1 MFSFKKFK
9 GKTAGVIGLGKS
21 GQAAAK
27 FLYKQGFKVILA
39 DSRHLPL
46 PVGLDGIEVFTGGF
60 TEQFFDCDFFVKSP
74 GISNFDTVIQKIKAL
89 KKPIFSEV
97 EIALA
102 FVPKSVK
109 VFAVTGTNGKSTTT
123 VMLGEILKE
132 HVKEIKTK
140 QKVYVAGNIGTPLT
154 SYADKIEENSLIVLE
169 VSSYQLEDS
178 TYFKPFCS
186 ALLNITPDHLDHH
199 GGIDNYILAKSKV
212 FKQQGKDDFFITN
225 GGDSVCVS
233 LIKKA
238 KSHVLT
244 FSSEVRHSVRVD
256 VFYDGDELIFSS
268 GAHLKPPK
276 LLVGIHNI
284 ENAMAASLMAF
295 AGGVSQKAVQKGFD
309 IFNCLE
315 HRIEYFAE
323 FKGIKCYNDSKA
335 TNIESTIPAL
345 KSFGGNNNIWLI
357 LGGRHKGSPYA
368 PLLPYLQKYCKQA
381 VLIGE
386 SSPIIKQDLGPYFPV
401 VEKGDLKHAVEYIF
415 SQAKRGDIL
424 LLSPACSS
432 FDQFKDFE
440 DRGRK
445 FKKIVQN
452 YIKSKKK

>member
-27 FLYKQGFKVILA
+27 FLKQQGFKVLIC
-39 DSRHLPL
+39 DSRTLPL
-46 PVGLDGIEVFTGGF
+46 PLGLEGIEVFTGG
-60 TEQFFDCDFFVKSP
+60 TPEQFFDCDFFVKSP
-74 GISNFDTVIQKIKAL
+74 GISHFEQVIKKIKAL
-89 KKPIFSEV
+89 KKPIFSEI

-109 VFAVTGTNGKSTTT
+109 VFAVSGTNGKSTTT

-132 HVKEIKTK
+132 HVKELKTN

-154 SYADKIEENSLIVLE
+154 SYANKIEENSFIVLE

-199 GGIDNYILAKSKV
+199 GGIDNYILAKSKI
-212 FKQQGKDDFFITN
+212 FKQQRENDFFITN

-238 KSHVLT
+238 KCQVLT
-244 FSSEVRHSVRVD
+244 FSSEVKHSVRVD

-276 LLVGIHNI
+276 LLVGLHNI

-295 AGGVSQKAVQKGFD
+295 AGGVSQRAVQKGFD

-323 FKGIKCYNDSKA
+323 FNGVKCYNDSKA

-345 KSFGGNNNIWLI
+345 KSFNGKNNIWLI
-357 LGGRHKGSPYA
+357 LGGRHKGSPYN
-368 PLLPYLQKYCKQA
+368 PLLPYLQRYCKQA

-386 SSPIIKQDLGPYFPV
+386 ASPIIKQDIGPYFPV
-401 VEKGDLKHAVEYIF
+401 IEKGNLTKAVEYIF
-415 SQAKRGDIL
+415 SQAKSGDIL
-424 LLSPACSS
+424 LLSPACAS
-432 FDQFKDFE
+432 FDQFSDFE

-445 FKKIVQN
+445 FKKIVLD

>member
-9 GKTAGVIGLGKS
+9 GKTAGVLGLGKS

-27 FLYKQGFKVILA
+27 FLHKQGFKVILC
-39 DSRHLPL
+39 DSRALPL
-46 PVGLDGIEVFTGGF
+46 PLGLEGIEVFTGTF
-60 TEQFFDCDFFVKSP
+60 PEQFFACDFFVKSP
-74 GISNFDTVIQKIKAL
+74 GISNFDPIIKKIKAL
-89 KKPIFSEV
+89 KKPVFSEI

-102 FVPKSVK
+102 FIPKSVK
-109 VFAVTGTNGKSTTT
+109 VFAVSGTNGKSTTT

-140 QKVYVAGNIGTPLT
+140 QQVYVAGNIGTPLT
-154 SYADKIEENSLIVLE
+154 SYAEKIEENSLIVLE

-178 TYFKPFCS
+178 TYFKPFCA

-199 GGIDNYILAKSKV
+199 GGIDNYILAKSKI
-212 FKQQGKDDFFITN
+212 FKQQGANDFFITN

-233 LIKKA
+233 LLKKA
-238 KSHVLT
+238 KSKVLT
-244 FSSEVRHSVRVD
+244 FSSEVKHSVRVD

-276 LLVGIHNI
+276 LLVGLHNI

-295 AGGVSQKAVQKGFD
+295 AAGVSQKAVQKGFD

-345 KSFGGNNNIWLI
+345 KSFHRNNHIWLI
-357 LGGRHKGSPYA
+357 LGGRHKGSPYT
-368 PLLPYLQKYCKQA
+368 PLLPYLQKYCRQA
-381 VLIGE
+381 ILIGE
-386 SSPIIKQDLGPYFPV
+386 ASPIIKQDIGPYFPV
-401 VEKGDLKHAVEYIF
+401 IEKGDLKHAVEYIF
-415 SQAKRGDIL
+415 SQATSGDIL
-424 LLSPACSS
+424 LLSPACAS
-432 FDQFKDFE
+432 FDQFTDFE

-445 FKKIVQN
+445 FKKIVLD
-452 YIKSKKK
+452 YIKNHKK

>member
-1 MFSFKKFK
+1 MFDFKKFK

-27 FLYKQGFKVILA
+27 FLKRQGFKVVLA

-46 PVGLDGIEVFTGGF
+46 PVGLEGIEVFTGGF
-60 TEQFFDCDFFVKSP
+60 TEQFFDCDFFIKSP
-74 GISNFDTVIQKIKAL
+74 GISHFDSVIRKIKTL

-132 HVKEIKTK
+132 HVKELKTK

-154 SYADKIEENSLIVLE
+154 SYADKIEENSFIVLE
-169 VSSYQLEDS
+169 ISSYQLEDS
-178 TYFKPFCS
+178 TYFKPFCA

-212 FKQQGKDDFFITN
+212 FKQQSKEDFFVTN
-225 GGDSVCVS
+225 GGDTVCVS

-238 KSHVLT
+238 KSNVLT
-244 FSSEVRHSVRVD
+244 FSSEVKHSVRVD
-256 VFYDGDELIFSS
+256 VFYDGDELVFAS

-295 AGGVSQKAVQKGFD
+295 AGGVSQRAVQKGFD

-323 FKGIKCYNDSKA
+323 FKGVKCYNDSKA

-345 KSFGGNNNIWLI
+345 KSFGGANNIWLI
-357 LGGRHKGSPYA
+357 LGGRHKGSPYT
-368 PLLPYLQKYCKQA
+368 PMLPYLQKYCKQA

-386 SSPIIKQDLGPYFPV
+386 SSPIIKQDIGHFFPV
-401 VEKGDLKHAVEYIF
+401 IEKGDLKHAVEYIF
-415 SQAKRGDIL
+415 SQAKCGDIL

-432 FDQFKDFE
+432 FDQFTDFE

-445 FKKIVQN
+445 FKKIVLN

>member
-9 GKTAGVIGLGKS
+9 GKTAGVIGMGKS

-27 FLYKQGFKVILA
+27 FLYRQGFKVVLA

-60 TEQFFDCDFFVKSP
+60 PKQFFDCDFFIKSP
-74 GISNFDTVIQKIKAL
+74 GISHFDPVIQKIKAL
-89 KKPIFSEV
+89 KKLVFSEI

-102 FVPKSVK
+102 FIPKSVK

-132 HVKEIKTK
+132 HVKEIKSK

-154 SYADKIEENSLIVLE
+154 SYADKIEENSLLVLE

-199 GGIDNYILAKSKV
+199 GGIDNYILAKSRV
-212 FKQQGKDDFFITN
+212 FKQQGENDFFITN
-225 GGDSVCVS
+225 GGDTVCVS
-233 LIKKA
+233 LIKKV

-244 FSSEVRHSVRVD
+244 FSSEVKHSVRVD

-345 KSFGGNNNIWLI
+345 KSFSGANNIWLI
-357 LGGRHKGSPYA
+357 LGGRHKGSPYT
-368 PLLPYLQKYCKQA
+368 PLLPYLQRYCKQ
-381 VLIGE
+381 VILIGE
-386 SSPIIKQDLGPYFPV
+386 SSPIIKRDIGPYFPV
-401 VEKGDLKHAVEYIF
+401 IEKGDLKHAVEYIF
-415 SQAKRGDIL
+415 SHAKRGDIL

-432 FDQFKDFE
+432 FDQFTDFE

-445 FKKIVQN
+445 FKKIVLN
-452 YIKSKKK
+452 YIQSKKK

>member
-27 FLYKQGFKVILA
+27 FLYKQGFNVILA
-39 DSRHLPL
+39 DSRSLPL
-46 PVGLDGIEVFTGGF
+46 PIGLESIEVFTGGF
-60 TEQFFDCDFFVKSP
+60 PKQFFDCDFFIKSP
-74 GISNFDTVIQKIKAL
+74 GISNFEPVIKKIKAL
-89 KKPIFSEV
+89 QKPVFSEI

-102 FVPKSVK
+102 FIPKSVK
-109 VFAVTGTNGKSTTT
+109 VFAVSGTNGKSTTT

-132 HVKEIKTK
+132 HVKEIKSK

-186 ALLNITPDHLDHH
+186 AILNITPDHLDHH
-199 GGIDNYILAKSKV
+199 GGIDNYIFAKSKI
-212 FKQQGKDDFFITN
+212 FKQQNKDDFFITN
-225 GGDSVCVS
+225 GGDSVCVG
-233 LIKKA
+233 LLKKA
-238 KSHVLT
+238 KSRVLT
-244 FSSEVRHSVRVD
+244 FSSEVKHSVRVD

-276 LLVGIHNI
+276 LLVGLHNI
-284 ENAMAASLMAF
+284 ENAMAAALMAF

-345 KSFGGNNNIWLI
+345 KSFSSANKIWLI
-357 LGGRHKGSPYA
+357 LGGRHKGSPYT

-386 SSPIIKQDLGPYFPV
+386 SSPIIKQDIGPYFPV
-401 VEKGDLKHAVEYIF
+401 VEKGNLKAAVEYIF
-415 SQAKRGDIL
+415 SQAKRGDVL

-432 FDQFKDFE
+432 FDQFTDFE

-445 FKKIVQN
+445 FKKIVLD